1 MDVWPS
7 SMLQELSSNHTII
20 IFDNR
25 GVVNTTLGTKPISV
39 KQITNDTV
47 GLLDA
52 LKIQKVDVLGFS
64 MGSSVAGQL
73 AISHPERVNRLIL
86 YGASCGGQE
95 GIPQSPQVAKIIS
108 DFVYNR
114 TNDVTAF
121 LSVTFPPGWIN
132 THPNYLVTIPRS
144 SEIVNSNIL
153 VQQFNAVENWL
164 ARNWSGACTQLSKI
178 SSPVLKVEY
187 RTGTEDSNFSYEEN
201 PSIPSKT
208 IE

>member
-25 GVVNTTLGTKPISV
+25 GVGNTTLGTKPISV
-39 KQITNDTV
+39 KQIANDTV

-64 MGSSVAGQL
+64 MGSFVAEQL

-121 LSVTFPPGWIN
+121 LSVTFPPEWIN

-178 SSPVLKVEY
+178 SSPVLII
-187 RTGTEDSNFSYEEN
+187 TGTEDSNFSYEEN